1 MWLLPAAVSIAA
13 APTLEQWTNA
23 GDTASVRVREAA
35 TRLSETASGIARA
48 GRIGNLAPLHADA
61 EELVRRA
68 EILEKLLAAEPRA
81 E

>member
-1 MWLLPAAVSIAA
+1 MWLLLAAVSVAA

-23 GDTASVRVREAA
+23 GDTATVRVREAA
-35 TRLSETASGIARA
+35 TQLADTAGSIARA

-68 EILEKLLAAEPRA
+68 EILEKLLAAEPKA